1 VRSGPGGSRRPG
13 AGNFWAGPVGLRF
26 ALVGGMNTT
35 CDHMA
40 YDDGFAFCDVGREF
54 PFECRCCAAWGKD
67 ADPTLERDRIWHVIV
82 VGPVQAQA
90 DASVTLE
97 PGSGKR
103 A

>member
-1 VRSGPGGSRRPG
+1 M
-13 AGNFWAGPVGLRF
+13 AWA
-26 ALVGGMNTT
+26 MNTT

-40 YDDGFAFCDVGREF
+40 NDDGFVYCDLGREF

-67 ADPTLERDRIWHVIV
+67 ADPTLERDRIWYVRV
-82 VGPVQAQA
+82 VGPAQAQA